1 MPLVVSTVHS
11 KGGVGKSC
19 IAIHIARDLQ
29 LRGLDVAILDTDK
42 QSTASN
48 WQASGDADELP
59 AVYSVEKP
67 GALENNIK
75 QLDDAFDV
83 VVIDGGAHLQK
94 MHAAIIK
101 ASDLV
106 LIPVQ
111 PAPAD
116 IWPLKSIVEMV
127 KTRQE
132 LTGRP
137 EAAFVVSRRKAR
149 TRLSQVVEDT
159 LSAFKL
165 PVLEGTCDRVAYA
178 EAIGNGTSVIESGD
192 EKAAEEIRNITDHV
206 IQTLRDE

>member
-1 MPLVVSTVHS
+1 MHVVATVHS

-19 IAIHIARDLQ
+19 LAINVARDLQ

-48 WQASGDADELP
+48 WQASGDSSELP

-67 GALENNIK
+67 SALEDNIK
-75 QLDDAFDV
+75 RLKGAFDV

-106 LIPVQ
+106 MIPTQ

-116 IWPLKSIVEMV
+116 IWPLKTIVELIDA
-127 KTRQE
+127 RRE
-132 LTGRP
+132 LTGSP

-149 TRLSQVVEDT
+149 TRLSKVVEET
-159 LSAFKL
+159 LAPFEL
-165 PVLEGTCDRVAYA
+165 PVWEGTRDRVAYA
-178 EAIGNGTSVIESGD
+178 EAIGNGISVVESSD
-192 EKAAEEIRNITDHV
+192 EKAAAEIRQITDNV
-206 IQTLRDE
+206 IETLRHE

>member
-1 MPLVVSTVHS
+1 MHVVATVHS

-19 IAIHIARDLQ
+19 IAINVARDLQ

-48 WQASGDADELP
+48 WQASGDIEDLP
-59 AVYSVEKP
+59 AVYSVEEP
-67 GALENNIK
+67 SALEQNIK
-75 QLDDAFDV
+75 RLKGAFDV

-101 ASDLV
+101 AADLV
-106 LIPVQ
+106 MIPVQ

-116 IWPLKSIVEMV
+116 IWPLKTIVDLI

-132 LTGRP
+132 VAGSP

-149 TRLSQVVEDT
+149 TRLSKVMEDT
-159 LSAFKL
+159 LAPFEL
-165 PVLEGTCDRVAYA
+165 PVWEGTVDRVAYA
-178 EAIGNGTSVIESGD
+178 EAIGNGISVIESGD
-192 EKAAEEIRNITDHV
+192 QKAGEEVRQITDNV
-206 IQTLRDE
+206 IETLRHE